1 MPRRPMGLCR
11 RDIVLS
17 CKPCLDRIAIS
28 QNSRSGCDGG
38 FPVMSSIEAESSAL
52 PVVIVGA
59 GLAGLTVALHLAE
72 HRPVVVLAKR
82 GLDEAA
88 TAWAQGGIVGVLG
101 TDDSIESHVR
111 DTQDAGAGLVDEH
124 TARFIAQH
132 SADVIAW
139 LVERGVPFSPD
150 PEGPLGLHLTREG
163 GHAVRRIAHAADAT
177 GKAIHDVLLDE
188 VGRHPNIRLLE
199 RWMALDVI
207 TSRHLKRDEPAR
219 CYGIYALDIDA
230 QRVETLPASAVVMA
244 TGGAG
249 KVYRYTTNPE
259 TSTGDG
265 IAMAWRAG
273 CRVGNMEFIQFH
285 PTCLYHPQERSF
297 LITEA
302 LRGEGGRLLLPDG
315 TRFMPEHDE
324 RGELAPRDI
333 VARAIDFE
341 MKKHGVDYVLL
352 DATHLGEAF
361 LKEHFPTIHA
371 RCLQLG
377 IDIARQPIPVVP
389 AAHYTCG
396 GVVTDLLGRTDLP
409 GLYAVGET
417 TYTGL
422 HGANRLASNSLLEC
436 VVFGRTCA
444 EDILSRRTGPHPVL
458 PAWDESKVEN
468 ADEQVVIAHN
478 WDELRLL
485 MWNYVGIVRT
495 TKRLERALHRILLL
509 RSEIQ
514 DYYANFRVSR
524 DLLELRNLVDCAEL
538 IVRSALMRHESRG
551 LHYSRDF
558 PQTLPVSFPTVLVRP
573 AASASQ
579 GGGRAIEGKAP
590 DVLSGWGN

>member
-1 MPRRPMGLCR
+1 MSPA
-11 RDIVLS
+11 
-17 CKPCLDRIAIS
+17 DRTAA
-28 QNSRSGCDGG
+28 D
-38 FPVMSSIEAESSAL
+38 

-59 GLAGLTVALHLAE
+59 GLAGLTVALHLAKTQ
-72 HRPVVVLAKR
+72 PVVVLAKR
-82 GLDEAA
+82 ELNEGA

-101 TDDSIESHVR
+101 SDDSIDSHVR
-111 DTQDAGAGLVDEH
+111 DTLDAGAGLVEEH
-124 TARFIAQH
+124 TARYIAQN
-132 SADVIAW
+132 SAEAVEW

-188 VGRHPNIRLLE
+188 ARAHPNITLRE
-199 RWMALDVI
+199 RWMALDLI
-207 TSRHLKRDEPAR
+207 TSRHLRREEQPR
-219 CYGIYALDIDA
+219 CYGIYALDIDR
-230 QRVETLPASAVVMA
+230 QRVETLPARAVVLA

-249 KVYRYTTNPE
+249 KVYRYTTNPD

-302 LRGEGGRLLLPDG
+302 LRGEGGQLKLPDG
-315 TRFMPEHDE
+315 TRFMPAHDE
-324 RGELAPRDI
+324 RAELAPRDI

-341 MKKHGVDYVLL
+341 MKKHGLDNVLL

-361 LKEHFPTIHA
+361 LKEHFPTIYA
-371 RCLQLG
+371 RCLSLG

-396 GVVTDLLGRTDLP
+396 GVVTDLHGRTDVP

-436 VVFGRTCA
+436 VVLGRSCA
-444 EDILSRRTGPHPVL
+444 DNILEQPLHERMPL
-458 PAWDESKVEN
+458 PAWDESQVEN

-495 TKRLERALHRILLL
+495 TRRLERALHRIKLLK
-509 RSEIQ
+509 SEID
-514 DYYANFRVSR
+514 DYYANFRVNR

-558 PQTLPVSFPTVLVRP
+558 PNTLPVSFPTVLVR
-573 AASASQ
+573 
-579 GGGRAIEGKAP
+579 RARSGAKP
-590 DVLSGWGN
+590 KVYGLSG